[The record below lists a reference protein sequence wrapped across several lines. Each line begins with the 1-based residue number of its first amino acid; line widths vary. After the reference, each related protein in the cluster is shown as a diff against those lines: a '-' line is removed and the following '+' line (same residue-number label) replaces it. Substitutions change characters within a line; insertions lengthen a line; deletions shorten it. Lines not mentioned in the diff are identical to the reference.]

1 VKYQKNLLKNNFRIQ
16 ARSFRERITP
26 SEEEKYMLIST
37 IRHCQCAVCRA
48 EADHPDKKLHHQIN
62 LLVSELNEQQR
73 RWFVAFEASRIGRGG
88 VSLMSL
94 VTGMDEKTIHRG
106 QVELEEGLA
115 GRPKDRVRLVG
126 GGRRL
131 LQNRPAD

>member
-1 VKYQKNLLKNNFRIQ
+1 
-16 ARSFRERITP
+16 
-26 SEEEKYMLIST
+26 MLIST
-37 IRHCQCAVCRA
+37 IRHCQCPVCRQ
-48 EADHPDKKLHHQIN
+48 EGDHPDKKYHHQIN
-62 LLVSELNEQQR
+62 LIVSELDEQQR

-115 GRPKDRVRLVG
+115 GRPKGRVRQVG

-131 LQNRPAD
+131 VTSGTSE